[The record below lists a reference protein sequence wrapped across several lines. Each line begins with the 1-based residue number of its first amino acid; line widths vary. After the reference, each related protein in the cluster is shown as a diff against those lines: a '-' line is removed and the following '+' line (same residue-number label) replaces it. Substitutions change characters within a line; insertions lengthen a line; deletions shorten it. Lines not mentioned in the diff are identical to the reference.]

1 MELTDRFKY
10 KPTLFSSKKG
20 AITGYPG
27 PKNSTLALKSSPGP
41 NLYKTKKGGYKKRR
55 RSTRKRKS
63 KKVKSKKVKSKRV
76 RFKKI

>member
-10 KPTLFSSKKG
+10 NPTLFSSKKG

-27 PKNSTLALKSSPGP
+27 PKNSTLSLKSSPGP
-41 NLYKTKKGGYKKRR
+41 NGYKKRR
-55 RSTRKRKS
+55 RSTRKH
-63 KKVKSKKVKSKRV
+63 KSKKVKSKRV